1 MFKKI
6 LISIIVFY
14 FLVLVQT
21 SFLVHFTIF
30 DVVPNIV
37 LILVVVWNIL
47 EKRKNHLGV
56 INALMGGFFLDI
68 FSNRFIGFYVL
79 ILVGLAIFIKLI
91 FKRYVRIPFIDKI

>member
-14 FLVLVQT
+14 FLVLIQT

-30 DVVPNIV
+30 DAVPNIV
-37 LILVVVWNIL
+37 LILVIVWNIL

-68 FSNRFIGFYVL
+68 FSNRFIGFYIL
-79 ILVGLAIFIKLI
+79 ILVGLAILIKLI

>member
-1 MFKKI
+1 MLKKI
-6 LISIIVFY
+6 LLSIIVFY

-37 LILVVVWNIL
+37 LILVVIWNLL
-47 EKRKNHLGV
+47 EKRKNYFGV
-56 INALMGGFFLDI
+56 INALIGGFFLDV
-68 FSNRFIGFYVL
+68 FSSQFIGFYVL
-79 ILVGLAIFIKLI
+79 IWVGLAIFIKLI

>member
-14 FLVLVQT
+14 FLVLLQT

-30 DVVPNIV
+30 DAVPNVV
-37 LILVVVWNIL
+37 LILVIIWNLL
-47 EKRKNHLGV
+47 EKRRDYFGV
-56 INALMGGFFLDI
+56 INGLIGGFFLDI
-68 FSNRFIGFYVL
+68 FSGRFIGFYVL